1 MLLRALKNTLDGI
14 FNIQNETDEEGT
26 IREIYDK
33 TPIRGN
39 NTWMLIC
46 SAMLASIG
54 LDVGSGA
61 VIIGAMLISPLMSPI
76 LGVGLSV
83 GINDK
88 EMLIASMKNL
98 TVAALAGLM
107 VSTFYFWLTP
117 LGEPTNEILARTQ
130 PTLLDV
136 MVAFFGGVAGIVSIS
151 RSDKSNAI
159 PGVAIATALMPPLC
173 TAGYG
178 LAMGRLNYFF
188 GGFYLFF
195 INAVF
200 ISLATFLIVKYL
212 KFEVKHYLDKK
223 KERQV
228 ARVMGVI
235 LFIVVLPSVY
245 FLYNIYKEVQ
255 TKKKIENLIVK
266 DFAGRNNEIL
276 KWEIADSD
284 SISLVKIYS
293 VGSTLE
299 EGLVNQYNTVLKKN
313 DLSDYQVKVVQLD
326 VSAEDVQQM
335 ASQITNNLTRDFLKT
350 VEIQKLQNQRLDS
363 LRKLEAQRYTSGQAT
378 TDLRLLF
385 PEIRK
390 AQIGEMVVASESQRQ
405 DTVVVVMLEWQG
417 QALPVKPGQPGK
429 PAQQKPSKIEAD
441 KVREHERRIGTFV
454 ARKLKRDSVQVVS
467 SFSGAGV
474 SR

>member
-1 MLLRALKNTLDGI
+1 MLLKSLKNTLDGVL
-14 FNIQNETDEEGT
+14 NIQHETDEEGT

-54 LDVGSGA
+54 LDVSSGA

-88 EMLIASMKNL
+88 EMLVASVKNL
-98 TVAALAGLM
+98 ALAALAGLI
-107 VSTFYFWLTP
+107 VSTFYFSLTP

-136 MVAFFGGVAGIVSIS
+136 LVAFFGGVAGIVSIS

-178 LAMGRLNYFF
+178 LAMGKFNYFF

-212 KFEVKHYLDKK
+212 KFEVKHYLDKQ

-228 ARVMGVI
+228 ARIMGVI

-245 FLYNIYKEVQ
+245 FLYNIYKDLQ

-276 KWEIADSD
+276 KWEIANTDS
-284 SISLVKIYS
+284 LNVVKIYS
-293 VGSTLE
+293 VGNKLE
-299 EGLVNQYNTVLKKN
+299 EGLVGHYNGVLQKN
-313 DLSDYQVKVVQLD
+313 SLGDYRVKVVQLD

-350 VEIQKLQNQRLDS
+350 VEIQKLHSQRLDS
-363 LRKLEAQRYTSGQAT
+363 IHRQEAKVYTSGQAT
-378 TDLRLLF
+378 SDLKLLF
-385 PEIRK
+385 PEISK
-390 AQIGEMVVASESQRQ
+390 AQVGEMVVASEQQKQ
-405 DTVVVVMLEWQG
+405 DTVVLVMLDWQSP
-417 QALPVKPGQPGK
+417 QPKPGQ
-429 PAQQKPSKIEAD
+429 SKQAA
-441 KVREHERRIGTFV
+441 KLNAASVREHESRISSFI
-454 ARKLKRDSVQVVS
+454 ARKLNRDSVQVVS
-467 SFSGAGV
+467 RF
-474 SR
+474 